1 MRAAADSI
9 SLRLVSSG
17 EKEMIFKWRNTP
29 FLIKHGSSGKGVT
42 WEEHCR
48 WFDSV
53 LNGED
58 ISLFIIEK
66 EGTPVGQVRF
76 DLREEAIYMVS
87 IYLLEE
93 YTGRGIGID
102 ALRRGLELMK
112 HKKSNRKFIAFIKTG
127 NRASRSVF
135 LKAGF
140 DEIKDFKNVPPGH
153 IAMAYNPENLYIER
167 PE

>member
-1 MRAAADSI
+1 MSLRAAADSL
-9 SLRLVSSG
+9 SLRQVSPG
-17 EKEMIFKWRNTP
+17 DKEMIFEWRNTP
-29 FLIKHGSSGKGVT
+29 FLIKHSSSGKEVI

-58 ISLFIIEK
+58 ISLFIVEK

-93 YTGRGIGID
+93 YTGRGIGVE
-102 ALRRGLELMK
+102 ALWQGLELMK
-112 HKKSNRKFIAFIKTG
+112 RKKSDRRFIAFIKTD

-153 IAMAYNPENLYIER
+153 IAMAYNSEKSLF
-167 PE
+167 